1 MARQAGYIEVLT
13 QQQAP
18 KFRPETP
25 AHAPARAALVL
36 KTPKTSSAR
45 LKTKSRASE
54 RANVQRTE
62 FIVTC
67 EIQGTRF
74 RLRDRESV

>member
-13 QQQAP
+13 QQQAR

-25 AHAPARAALVL
+25 AHAPVRAPLALKAL
-36 KTPKTSSAR
+36 STSSAR
-45 LKTKSRASE
+45 LKTKSRALE
-54 RANVQRTE
+54 RADVQRTE

-67 EIQGTRF
+67 DIQGTRF
-74 RLRDRESV
+74 RLP